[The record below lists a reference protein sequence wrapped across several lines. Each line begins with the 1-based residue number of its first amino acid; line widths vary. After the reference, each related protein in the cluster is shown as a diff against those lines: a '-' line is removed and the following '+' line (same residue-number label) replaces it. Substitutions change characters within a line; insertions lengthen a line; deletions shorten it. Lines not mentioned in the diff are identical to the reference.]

1 MFRLSLHV
9 TWLALVCLILYFAD
23 VGHGFRILEPGT
35 TTPQGDYFKPFDKGF
50 VGIYG
55 DPTNLQ
61 RERIN
66 EGAFE
71 TSDSELLYEGVSP
84 RQSCPNMVGPFS
96 DGNYYCS
103 AREYGYC
110 DRRSGTCFCNA
121 GYFGIDCSECSDSH
135 FRYNNGGHCF
145 PKKLCPN
152 DCSGSG
158 ECNFA
163 TGTCSCLEHRTGTS
177 CETLLCTKH
186 SSLCDTCTNDEC
198 LKCASGYFLT
208 GNKSEVCKTCYVF
221 DPRCAGC
228 TLEEGCTVCADSTL
242 TSVRR
247 SGYRLSGM
255 CALSLSSNYSYF
267 IDLYIFTISSSPI
280 RCILIHLCLYFC
292 ASFRPGAR
300 AGGDESRVRHFSSLW
315 HQEP

>member
-1 MFRLSLHV
+1 MQKLSFHSVLLCIAGLIFYHV
-9 TWLALVCLILYFAD
+9 PTGFS
-23 VGHGFRILEPGT
+23 FRILEPGAR
-35 TTPQGDYFKPFDKGF
+35 TPSGDYFKPYERGF

-55 DPTNLQ
+55 DPSNFQ

-66 EGAFE
+66 EGALE
-71 TSDSELLYEGVSP
+71 TSDQELLYEGVSP

-96 DGNYYCS
+96 DGNFYCT
-103 AREYGYC
+103 AREFGYC

-135 FRYNNGGHCF
+135 FRIGTHCF

-158 ECNFA
+158 VCNFS
-163 TGTCSCLEHRTGTS
+163 TGTCSCLPHRNGTS
-177 CETLLCTKH
+177 CELLLCTVH
-186 SSLCDTCTNDEC
+186 SDLCDTCTEKEC
-198 LKCASGYFLT
+198 LKCSAGYYLT
-208 GNKSEVCKTCYVF
+208 GRVGEVCSSCYDF

-247 SGYRLSGM
+247 SGYRKSGKFVISRFSV
-255 CALSLSSNYSYF
+255 CTAQKYNSLV
-267 IDLYIFTISSSPI
+267 L
-280 RCILIHLCLYFC
+280 ILFKLLPFLI
-292 ASFRPGAR
+292 G
-300 AGGDESRVRHFSSLW
+300 
-315 HQEP
+315 

>member
-1 MFRLSLHV
+1 MLCGVLV
-9 TWLALVCLILYFAD
+9 WLVCYFA
-23 VGHGFRILEPGT
+23 HTARAFRILEPGT
-35 TTPQGDYFKPFDKGF
+35 TTPIGEYFQPYDKGF
-50 VGIYG
+50 VGTYG
-55 DPTNLQ
+55 DPTNFQ

-71 TSDSELLYEGVSP
+71 TSEQELLYEGVSP

-103 AREYGYC
+103 AREFGYC

-121 GYFGIDCSECSDSH
+121 GYFGIDCSQCSDSH
-135 FRYNNGGHCF
+135 FKIGTHCF

-158 ECNFA
+158 ACDFA
-163 TGTCSCLEHRTGTS
+163 SGLCTCLPHRTGPM
-177 CETLLCTKH
+177 CETQLCTKH
-186 SSLCDTCTNDEC
+186 SDLCDTCTENEC
-198 LKCASGYFLT
+198 LKCASGYYLT
-208 GNKSEVCKTCYVF
+208 GNPSKACSTCYDF

-247 SGYRLSGM
+247 SGYRLSGK
-255 CALSLSSNYSYF
+255 SPTPTR
-267 IDLYIFTISSSPI
+267 FTFY
-280 RCILIHLCLYFC
+280 LL
-292 ASFRPGAR
+292 
-300 AGGDESRVRHFSSLW
+300 
-315 HQEP
+315 